1 MSQQKRSVNEKFV
14 EHLNEMLS
22 MENAA
27 EVHLQDRIRETPIEE
42 LRKQLGS
49 HLDETKEH
57 QRRLQQLITNR
68 GSDPTDSKAHL
79 PSFAPAAT
87 TLAAKTVKDTVTDT
101 IKSVAGTVTG
111 GGSSDNEGAGGS
123 TSLTSQ
129 EMELMKA
136 KNDMIKED
144 AEVIS
149 YKLMIKTAERLGLQ
163 DAIPPLRQTLQEE
176 ERMAGWLM
184 DNSSL
189 ILDYHW
195 SKIEAALT
203 GRNEEDVKRERSTAA
218 SSAGGTAA

>member
-1 MSQQKRSVNEKFV
+1 MSQEKRNVNEKFV
-14 EHLNEMLS
+14 EHLNELLS

-27 EVHLQDRIRETPIEE
+27 EAHLQDRIRETPIEG
-42 LRKQLGS
+42 LRKQLGI

-68 GSDPTDSKAHL
+68 GGNPTDSKAHL

-101 IKSVAGTVTG
+101 IKSVADTVSGDSSSSG
-111 GGSSDNEGAGGS
+111 GGAGGGS

-129 EMELMKA
+129 EMELMKT
-136 KNDMIKED
+136 KNDMIKEH

-149 YKLMIKTAERLGLQ
+149 YRLMIKTAERLGFQ

-176 ERMAGWLM
+176 ERMEGWFM
-184 DNSSL
+184 DNSTL

-203 GRNEEDVKRERSTAA
+203 GRTEEDVKREKSTAA
-218 SSAGGTAA
+218 GTTA